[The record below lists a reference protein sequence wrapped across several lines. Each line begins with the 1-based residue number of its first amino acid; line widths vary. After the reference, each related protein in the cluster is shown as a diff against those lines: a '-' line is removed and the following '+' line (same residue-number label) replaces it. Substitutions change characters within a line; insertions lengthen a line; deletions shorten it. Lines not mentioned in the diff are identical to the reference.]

1 MFEMRSLTRL
11 FNYSQKKKK
20 KEKEEEKV
28 NYFSMLGISTARLQ

>member
-11 FNYSQKKKK
+11 FNYSQKKK